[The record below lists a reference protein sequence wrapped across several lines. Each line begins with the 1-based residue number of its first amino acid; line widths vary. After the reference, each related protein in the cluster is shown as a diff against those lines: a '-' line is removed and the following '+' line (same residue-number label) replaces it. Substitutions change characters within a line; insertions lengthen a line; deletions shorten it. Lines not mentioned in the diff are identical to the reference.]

1 MSGTSQTP
9 RASSLTIPKGF
20 FFLKYIFLCKY
31 ILVKPQA
38 ASQFCFQRALMKR
51 LASPGSGGGERL
63 SRAMCRGCRQHP
75 GRMRPRRE
83 SSLPL
88 ILREP
93 GWDFPPHPSLL
104 GVRAQKTPI
113 FCSPGLGFTPHIT
126 VANPQNSSWGSFINM
141 IFFSWLDRE
150 ANCQT
155 RPKAPMRF
163 SRWVSFSSQLLPF
176 HRLRVEAI
184 SRHGRRRSPPDRPGG
199 F

>member
-1 MSGTSQTP
+1 MWGSAWVTREAATLGEPRLNVRDLTNTTSVFSHHPQ
-9 RASSLTIPKGF
+9 R

-63 SRAMCRGCRQHP
+63 SWAMCRGCRQHP
-75 GRMRPRRE
+75 GRMWSQRE

-88 ILREP
+88 ILWEQ

-104 GVRAQKTPI
+104 GARAQKTPT

-126 VANPQNSSWGSFINM
+126 VTSPQNSSWGSFINM
-141 IFFSWLDRE
+141 IFFFPGLIERQIAKPPRKPPCDFPGE
-150 ANCQT
+150 
-155 RPKAPMRF
+155 
-163 SRWVSFSSQLLPF
+163 F
-176 HRLRVEAI
+176 HFQASCYHFTGL
-184 SRHGRRRSPPDRPGG
+184 G
-199 F
+199 